1 MKPSLAAWASGW
13 FWASTNLRQSPFTE
27 TTIEGVH
34 SVVYKPGVQPVA
46 LTEDPDRGTF
56 DRGLHR
62 ISGFVFSYDGL
73 SAKTLLGIIAEIDLI
88 VRYRAPGEARKLTL
102 SDVVFAGDAIV
113 SFPPINR
120 GVSTLIGVPFLVN
133 VPEGDT
139 LDDHL
144 ADAVES

>member
-1 MKPSLAAWASGW
+1 MIWILATRG
-13 FWASTNLRQSPFTE
+13 ASTILGEPPFTE
-27 TTIEGVH
+27 TSIEGVH
-34 SVVYKPGVQPVA
+34 SVVYKPGVQPIA

-73 SAKTLLGIIAEIDLI
+73 SAKTLLGITASIDLI
-88 VRYRAPGEARKLTL
+88 VRYRASGEARKLTL
-102 SDVVFAGDAIV
+102 SDVLFVGDAIV

-133 VPEGDT
+133 VPEGET

-144 ADAVES
+144 ADTLES

>member
-1 MKPSLAAWASGW
+1 M
-13 FWASTNLRQSPFTE
+13 
-27 TTIEGVH
+27 
-34 SVVYKPGVQPVA
+34 
-46 LTEDPDRGTF
+46 
-56 DRGLHR
+56 
-62 ISGFVFSYDGL
+62 
-73 SAKTLLGIIAEIDLI
+73 
-88 VRYRAPGEARKLTL
+88 RYRAPGEARKLTL

-144 ADAVES
+144 ADTVES

>member
-1 MKPSLAAWASGW
+1 MIWILATRG
-13 FWASTNLRQSPFTE
+13 ASTKLRQSPFTE
-27 TTIEGVH
+27 TTIEDVH
-34 SVVYKPGVQPVA
+34 SVVYKPGVQPIA

-62 ISGFVFSYDGL
+62 ISRFVFSYDGL
-73 SAKTLLGIIAEIDLI
+73 SAKTLLGITAEIDLI
-88 VRYRAPGEARKLTL
+88 VRYRASGEARTLTL
-102 SDVVFAGDAIV
+102 SDVLFVGDAIV